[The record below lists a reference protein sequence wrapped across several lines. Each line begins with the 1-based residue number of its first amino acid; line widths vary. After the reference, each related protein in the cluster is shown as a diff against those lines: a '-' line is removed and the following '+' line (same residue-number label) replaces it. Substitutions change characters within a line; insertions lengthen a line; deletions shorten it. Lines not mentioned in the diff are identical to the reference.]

1 LARIVADQLAQKWGK
16 PVIVENIAGGGMNVG
31 GEHVARAPPDGHTL
45 LVGPPAPIAI
55 NHMLYRDLGYSPK
68 DFVAIALLAKIP
80 NVLVVRNSLNVSSVK
95 ELIAYAKA
103 NPEKVTYAT
112 QGAGSTAHLTA
123 AQLELLGGIKLVHVP
138 YRGAQPALND
148 IVAGHVDIFFDTLT
162 TSVPLQ
168 QAGKLKILAV
178 AGPERSAALPG
189 VPTMDEAGLP
199 GFRSITWF
207 GLVAPPQTPAALAE
221 KINADVVE
229 ILQRRDVNEKLRELR
244 LEPGGGSTAD
254 ADKFFADE
262 TRLWSKVIQEAN
274 VQPP

>member
-1 LARIVADQLAQKWGK
+1 MRRSVWLTLLALITGLVFAGPGRAQDAYPSRLVRLVVPALAGSTTDILARIVADQLAQKWGK

-138 YRGAQPALND
+138 YRGAQFWPLPIPSVQRLYPAFPPWMKP
-148 IVAGHVDIFFDTLT
+148 G
-162 TSVPLQ
+162 LQ
-168 QAGKLKILAV
+168 DFARSPGLASSRLRRR
-178 AGPERSAALPG
+178 PRRWRRKSM
-189 VPTMDEAGLP
+189 PTWWKSCSGA
-199 GFRSITWF
+199 T
-207 GLVAPPQTPAALAE
+207 
-221 KINADVVE
+221 
-229 ILQRRDVNEKLRELR
+229 
-244 LEPGGGSTAD
+244 
-254 ADKFFADE
+254 
-262 TRLWSKVIQEAN
+262 
-274 VQPP
+274 